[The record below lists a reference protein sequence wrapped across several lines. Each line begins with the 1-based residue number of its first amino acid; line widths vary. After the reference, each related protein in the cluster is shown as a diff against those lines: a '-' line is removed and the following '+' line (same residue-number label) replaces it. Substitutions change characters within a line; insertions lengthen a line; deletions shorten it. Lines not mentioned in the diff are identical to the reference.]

1 MLIRLTTLLIFVHL
15 TFPLVAFSWYPRL
28 EADSYLNGDSLPQVM
43 GKNLPYYIG
52 PGEDLIQLAWRG
64 GVGYK
69 ALIKANPK
77 VDPWLPPAGEQIT
90 LPYEMIVPGNLQP
103 GITINLAELRLY
115 YVWMEQGRLRLR
127 AYPISVGAEGLNTP
141 EGEFKVKNKVE
152 NPLWTAPAS
161 IREERPDG
169 PHTIPPG
176 PENPLGDHWIGLS
189 IPGYGIHGTNKPLGV
204 GRRVS
209 HGCIRLYPE
218 DVRDLFSRVKVGT
231 PVRIIYQ
238 PIKVAVKGGVLLA
251 ECHDDFLERIKDP
264 LNEAMK
270 LRYSLKWKGPID
282 WDALQRALSEAK
294 GIPVPISN

>member
-1 MLIRLTTLLIFVHL
+1 MLIRRFSTLILIIL
-15 TFPLVAFSWYPRL
+15 LASQQAFAWYPRL
-28 EADSYLNGDSLPQVM
+28 ESDSYLDGTSFPQVV
-43 GKNLPYYIG
+43 GKNRPYFIG

-69 ALIKANPK
+69 ALVRANPE
-77 VDPWLPPAGEQIT
+77 VDPWLPRTGEQIT
-90 LPYEMIVPGNLQP
+90 LPYAMIVPSNLQT

-115 YVWMEQGRLRLR
+115 YVWEENGRRRLR
-127 AYPISVGAEGLNTP
+127 AYPISVGAEGLQTP
-141 EGEFKVKNKVE
+141 EGEFKVKNMVE
-152 NPLWTAPAS
+152 NPTWTAPAS

-169 PHTIPPG
+169 PHSIPPG
-176 PENPLGDHWIGLS
+176 PDNPLGDHWIGLS

-231 PVRIIYQ
+231 RVHIIYQ
-238 PIKVAVKGGVLLA
+238 PIKMAVHGGVLLA
-251 ECHDDFLERIKDP
+251 ECHDDYLQRLQDP

-270 LRYSLKWKGPID
+270 IEHSLGWGGSIN
-282 WDALQRALSEAK
+282 WDALYKALQESR
-294 GIPVPISN
+294 GIPLPISN